1 MFEKL
6 GDAFSKAAKGFS
18 EKDLNE
24 KDIEDVLSERHLP
37 LFSHLKPLI
46 LRQITKHWCQLD

>member
-24 KDIEDVLSERHLP
+24 KDIRRSTI
-37 LFSHLKPLI
+37 SA
-46 LRQITKHWCQLD
+46 

>member
-6 GDAFSKAAKGFS
+6 GDAFSKAAKSFS

-24 KDIEDVLSERHLP
+24 KDIEDVLSELEYYSY
-37 LFSHLKPLI
+37 LMLLI
-46 LRQITKHWCQLD
+46 QC